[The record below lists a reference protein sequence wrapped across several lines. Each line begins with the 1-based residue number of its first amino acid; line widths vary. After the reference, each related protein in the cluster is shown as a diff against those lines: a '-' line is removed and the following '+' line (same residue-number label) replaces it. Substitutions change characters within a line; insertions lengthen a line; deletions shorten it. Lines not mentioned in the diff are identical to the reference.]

1 MSKRQVKQLDALHVV
16 LGLAVQCP
24 FTARYRGLENR
35 TSNNQWIGIMGE
47 TRLML
52 RIAFKITE

>member
-35 TSNNQWIGIMGE
+35 TSSNQWTGIMDE
-47 TRLML
+47 KRLML
-52 RIAFKITE
+52 KIALKITE